1 MSKDL
6 LFEEMS
12 ISNAVQ
18 TVANNVANEL
28 LKRLNNVNGE
38 YVYIRQLG
46 KRVLRKFVLIEYSF
60 PIFQYIDSISA
71 EIYFGETPEE
81 RNIITQNIDYG
92 GTFEMQDRTISVSCL
107 GDGNGNVDIAFFKSV
122 ISHELKHAY
131 QEMLYNNKSLPFVFN
146 KATNIINNP
155 KSIGDEDV
163 YKISSLLYYF
173 NRNEINSKM
182 EEIYAYLKTEGFQTI
197 KEINLIP
204 AIREYIWYKRLFGQ
218 INDKRNNETLN
229 EKIKQIYGRSL
240 KELIKI
246 INLGI
251 NYFKVKVRKVIGR
264 YKLEQQTKINERR
277 NYPKKFYVR

>member
-1 MSKDL
+1 MDKDL

-28 LKRLNNVNGE
+28 LKRLNNINGE
-38 YVYIRQLG
+38 FVYIRQLG
-46 KRVLRKFVLIEYSF
+46 KRVLRKFALIEYPF

-81 RNIITQNIDYG
+81 RNIISQNIDYG
-92 GTFEMQDRTISVSCL
+92 GVFEMQDRTISVSCL

-155 KSIGDEDV
+155 KSVEDEDV
-163 YKISSLLYYF
+163 YEISRLLYYF

-182 EEIYAYLKTEGFQTI
+182 EEFYAYLKTEGFQTL
-197 KEINLIP
+197 KEINSTP
-204 AIREYIWYKRLFGQ
+204 AILEYNWYKRLFIR
-218 INDKRNNETLN
+218 INVKCDDLALN

-240 KELIKI
+240 KELINI
-246 INLGI
+246 INLGV

-264 YKLEQQTKINERR
+264 YKLEQQVKINERR
-277 NYPKKFYVR
+277 NYPKRFYVR

>member
-1 MSKDL
+1 MNKDL

-18 TVANNVANEL
+18 AVANNVANEL
-28 LKRLNNVNGE
+28 LKRLNDINGE

-46 KRVLRKFVLIEYSF
+46 KRVLRKFALIEYPF

-81 RNIITQNIDYG
+81 RNIISQNIDYG
-92 GTFEMQDRTISVSCL
+92 GAFEIQDRTISVSCL
-107 GDGNGNVDIAFFKSV
+107 GDGNGNVDVAFFKSV

-155 KSIGDEDV
+155 KSVEDEDV
-163 YKISSLLYYF
+163 YEISRLLYYF

-182 EEIYAYLKTEGFQTI
+182 EEVYAYLKTEGLQTA
-197 KEINLIP
+197 KEIKSIP
-204 AIREYIWYKRLFGQ
+204 AILEYTWYKRSFTR
-218 INDKRNNETLN
+218 INTKRNNKALN
-229 EKIKQIYGRSL
+229 KKIKQIYGRNL
-240 KELIKI
+240 KELINI

-264 YKLEQQTKINERR
+264 YKLEQQEKINERR
-277 NYPKKFYVR
+277 NYPKRFYVR

>member
-1 MSKDL
+1 MNKDL
-6 LFEEMS
+6 TFEEMS

-28 LKRLNNVNGE
+28 LKRLNDINGE

-46 KRVLRKFVLIEYSF
+46 KRVLRKFVLIEYPF

-81 RNIITQNIDYG
+81 RNKISQNIDYG
-92 GTFEMQDRTISVSCL
+92 GAFEMQDRTISISCL

-131 QEMLYNNKSLPFVFN
+131 QEMLYNNKLLPFVFN
-146 KATNIINNP
+146 KATNIVNNP
-155 KSIGDEDV
+155 KNIEDEDV
-163 YKISSLLYYF
+163 YEISRLLYYF

-182 EEIYAYLKTEGFQTI
+182 EELYVYLKTEGLQTT
-197 KEINLIP
+197 KEINSIP
-204 AIREYIWYKRLFGQ
+204 AILEYTWYKRSFTR
-218 INDKRNNETLN
+218 INTKRNNKALN
-229 EKIKQIYGRSL
+229 EKIKQIYGRNL
-240 KELIKI
+240 KELINI

-251 NYFKVKVRKVIGR
+251 NYFKVK
-264 YKLEQQTKINERR
+264 LEQQEKINERR
-277 NYPKKFYVR
+277 KYPKRFYAR